1 MAIPLDKIMNQFAL
15 FENYYLNFYNI
26 SLTDESLSNFL
37 NQVEKTS
44 FLKSMITTIGISKKQ
59 EISQTHIEMLK
70 DCFIN
75 WNGIFQIEN

>member
-1 MAIPLDKIMNQFAL
+1 MSIPLDKIMNQLAL

-37 NQVEKTS
+37 NQVEKAS
-44 FLKSMITTIGISKKQ
+44 FLKSMITTIGISKNQ
-59 EISQTHIEMLK
+59 EISQKHIEMLNN
-70 DCFIN
+70 CFIN